1 MNRQSFLHLTGAGLA
16 GTALLPIMT
25 GCSSNPRGSLSL
37 QLYTVRDAIAKDLEG
52 TIRKVADIGFKYVET
67 AFWPEGVT
75 VQQAAAVIRDA
86 GLKVSSCHTELPLG
100 EYKRVFV
107 DTAQAFD
114 CKKMIWHGWPEDKRY
129 GTLEGTKELI
139 SVYNEAAA
147 FAKSAGLEFGLHNHW
162 WEFRNKVEGR
172 PVYELLLEETD
183 PSVFFEIDTYWVKV
197 AGLVPAEIIKQF
209 GRRAT
214 LFHIKDGPAVYNDNL
229 LSDNPDPMTS
239 VGKGTQDIPSIISA
253 AEHADFFVVEMDRVE
268 GDVFEKVKESYE
280 YLRGNL
286 GLR

>member
-1 MNRQSFLHLTGAGLA
+1 MDRQSFLRLTGAGLA
-16 GTALLPIMT
+16 GTALLPNMT

-37 QLYTVRDAIAKDLEG
+37 QLYTVRDAIARDLEG
-52 TIRKVADIGFKYVET
+52 TIRKAADIGFKYVET

-86 GLKVSSCHTELPLG
+86 GLKVSSCHAELPLG

-129 GTLEGTKELI
+129 STLEGTKELVG
-139 SVYNEAAA
+139 VYNEAAA
-147 FAKSAGLEFGLHNHW
+147 FAKSAGLEFCLHNHW

-172 PVYELLLEETD
+172 PVYELLLEQTD

-197 AGLVPAEIIKQF
+197 AGLVPAEIVKQF
-209 GRRAT
+209 GPRAK

-239 VGKGTQDIPSIISA
+239 VGKGAQDIPSIINA

-268 GDVFEKVKESYE
+268 GDVFEKVRESYE